1 MGNQSGIRSV
11 GRASDFQSECH
22 QFESD
27 MPLQIHATIRAITLT
42 AHSMQT
48 LLQYAQTDRQ
58 REIIEAIIEHGSQRK
73 AAKALNIANGS
84 ITSALDKVK
93 RHAAQ
98 KGHSPEHNLNYPLAP
113 AEIFNGRSIQTR
125 DANGDL
131 VWIKTRADKQQQ
143 FELIKEAIEALC
155 ADIKPVGVVDCP
167 NVISNDLLNVYVITD
182 YHLNM
187 RSWSSETGA
196 DWDMEIAENLLYN
209 WFAQAIKQ
217 SPDSET
223 AVFAQLGDLLHSDGW
238 LALTPASGHV
248 LDVDTRFQKAIRVA
262 IRAIRRVI
270 DMLLKKHNHVH
281 LIMADANHDPASGA
295 WLREMLVALYENEP
309 RITVDNS
316 ADTYYAVEHGLTSLY
331 FHHGHKRG
339 VANVDSVFAAKFR
352 ELYGRTKYAYAHLG
366 HLHSNESKES
376 NLMMVERHRTLA
388 APDAY
393 ASKGGWIS
401 GRDAKVITYHKK
413 YGEVSR
419 ITVSPD
425 MVM

>member
-1 MGNQSGIRSV
+1 MYN
-11 GRASDFQSECH
+11 
-22 QFESD
+22 
-27 MPLQIHATIRAITLT
+27 RAIIFYGG
-42 AHSMQT
+42 AMQE
-48 LLQYAQTDRQ
+48 LIKYCKTDSQ
-58 REIIEAIIEHGSQRK
+58 RKHIQAIIDHGSQRK
-73 AAKALNIANGS
+73 AAVALGVCKNTICDTIKRVKAYATESGY
-84 ITSALDKVK
+84 
-93 RHAAQ
+93 
-98 KGHSPEHNLNYPLAP
+98 SPEHNLNYPLAP
-113 AEIFNGRSIQTR
+113 NEIFKGRSIQTK

-131 VWIKTRADKQQQ
+131 VWIKTSVDRQRQL
-143 FELIKEAIEALC
+143 ELMQEAIKALC
-155 ADIKPVGVVDCP
+155 EDIKTVASSQFANHVQD
-167 NVISNDLLNVYVITD
+167 DLMNVYVITD

-187 RSWSSETGA
+187 RSWASETGS
-196 DWDMEIAENLLYN
+196 DWDMDIAENLLYN

-238 LALTPASGHV
+238 LALTPTSGHV

-270 DMLLKKHNHVH
+270 DMLLKKHRKVH

-339 VANVDSVFAAKFR
+339 VSNVDSVFAAKFR

-376 NLMMVERHRTLA
+376 NLMIVERHRTLA

-419 ITVSPD
+419 VTVSPD

>member
-1 MGNQSGIRSV
+1 
-11 GRASDFQSECH
+11 
-22 QFESD
+22 
-27 MPLQIHATIRAITLT
+27 
-42 AHSMQT
+42 MQT

-58 REIIEAIIEHGSQRK
+58 REIIEAIIEHGSNRK
-73 AAKALNIANGS
+73 ASKALGIANGTV
-84 ITSALDKVK
+84 TSTLDKVK

-98 KGHSPEHNLNYPLAP
+98 KGHSPEHDMVHTVPDGYKVKGVSTLYSDGVVKAQWVKSDIDRERQL
-113 AEIFNGRSIQTR
+113 EIMR
-125 DANGDL
+125 
-131 VWIKTRADKQQQ
+131 
-143 FELIKEAIEALC
+143 EAIEALC
-155 ADIKPVGVVDCP
+155 ADIKPVRAVYCH

-401 GRDAKVITYHKK
+401 GRDAKVITYHRK

-425 MVM
+425 MVA